1 MIFHKLLI
9 LYCLLF
15 ETMAVL
21 ETESF
26 GCQCGKDPNNEDQNI
41 YKKHTIKKKKKR
53 KRNRL
58 ESQNRVVGGESVKN
72 PNPWFVFI
80 KFQTPGSASWERCGG
95 TLLNQRWA
103 LSAAHCFCPYKDVKR
118 PCKKDKFRLVVDY
131 DLEMV
136 NLWFGVNIDSIGIT
150 SDQSD
155 RMRGIKKVII
165 HEGYDHKDANSQD
178 NLALI
183 KFDRRLKPKDWK
195 WNSGNMDA
203 IYPICLPDISY
214 NEIDKTSFVTGWGLE
229 SQDACRTN
237 GKGPEIYSTCAFG
250 SFYRFKGKERK
261 MTFGKSNV
269 VPLTK
274 TEGSTN
280 RPCMKGDVLVL
291 DSACRDFNHKMKKK
305 FNEADE
311 IVLVPKDRSKSLIPR
326 ACYKRTSKFEN
337 TNNAAEKSIGW
348 CGTCNPTAKKNTPGY
363 CGEEGEDNEENFAK
377 IKASSGWGYCTP
389 ECIGGKNFS
398 TETLSIAD
406 QNILPAT
413 DCRKLLRGIQSKKL
427 YIEKKQLCVG
437 YKIELKHP
445 LFFEYEGEAPNI
457 KFRQIKPLEDY
468 KSSRGTYVPGLDY
481 MIGGKDSCQG
491 DGGGPLWTREP
502 TGKGGE
508 ELAYLVGVVSNRIA
522 DGECANLNSPAL
534 YTRVKHYIS
543 WIKRHVTDGMCE
555 SQKMPFKGKVNHPR
569 KYSRDDD

>member
-1 MIFHKLLI
+1 MGEYIHIRIIEMIFHKLLI
-9 LYCLLF
+9 LYSLLF

-103 LSAAHCFCPYKDVKR
+103 LSAAHCFCPYKD
-118 PCKKDKFRLVVDY
+118 
-131 DLEMV
+131 
-136 NLWFGVNIDSIGIT
+136 
-150 SDQSD
+150 
-155 RMRGIKKVII
+155 
-165 HEGYDHKDANSQD
+165 
-178 NLALI
+178 
-183 KFDRRLKPKDWK
+183 
-195 WNSGNMDA
+195 
-203 IYPICLPDISY
+203 
-214 NEIDKTSFVTGWGLE
+214 
-229 SQDACRTN
+229 
-237 GKGPEIYSTCAFG
+237 
-250 SFYRFKGKERK
+250 
-261 MTFGKSNV
+261 
-269 VPLTK
+269 
-274 TEGSTN
+274 
-280 RPCMKGDVLVL
+280 
-291 DSACRDFNHKMKKK
+291 
-305 FNEADE
+305 
-311 IVLVPKDRSKSLIPR
+311 RSKSLIPR

-348 CGTCNPTAKKNTPGY
+348 CGTCNPTAKTNTPGY

-389 ECIGGKNFS
+389 ECIVGKNFS